1 MDYGWVLQQKE
12 LLWWGSQ
19 VIKSMLKSHIKE
31 IKNCH
36 IFQTFLSLSMWCKY
50 VYVTPGIN
58 YTIFNCARECLLSL
72 EQPGIDLGLDL
83 AQTWGSLRVMYTY
96 LHNIPKCD
104 WYSDHWRTVLTWVQL
119 VCHQKKCCMATKV
132 TIYTWWQKIYFS
144 HEQE

>member
-1 MDYGWVLQQKE
+1 M
-12 LLWWGSQ
+12 
-19 VIKSMLKSHIKE
+19 KSMLKSHIKE

-50 VYVTPGIN
+50 VYVTPDIT

-83 AQTWGSLRVMYTY
+83 AQTWGSLRVMYTF

-104 WYSDHWRTVLTWVQL
+104 
-119 VCHQKKCCMATKV
+119 
-132 TIYTWWQKIYFS
+132 
-144 HEQE
+144 